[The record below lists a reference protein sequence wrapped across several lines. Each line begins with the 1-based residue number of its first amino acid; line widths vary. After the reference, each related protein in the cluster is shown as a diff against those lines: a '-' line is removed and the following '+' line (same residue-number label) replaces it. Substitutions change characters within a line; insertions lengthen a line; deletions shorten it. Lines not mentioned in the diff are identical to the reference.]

1 MGGADDSQ
9 SKLSPLLPESAG
21 EGIDIDPIRTETI
34 FSRMPLHVLSKSGP
48 RPQINIEKRS
58 ADGKIAE
65 KWEVTYNEKYGPA
78 RQLAYDLH
86 TLVIERAIEEAFDEA
101 RRTNQPFPRL
111 IPLSSL
117 NDVANRLGPNSETR
131 NTNRIKKAL
140 SQNAGILISA
150 LKRYRGS
157 DGIEYTLEGVFT
169 PYGIFF
175 FGQKLPSGARADQVY
190 INLNDAYFEAWSRSS
205 SRPLDYNYKAQLPPI
220 PRRFYELV
228 SYAIYG
234 AIKNGQPTARYRY
247 SEFCKN
253 APQLRYDVFD
263 QVKKQM
269 YKIHRPHVEQGYI
282 VKVKYEEVTDD
293 VGKPDWWM
301 VYVPGP
307 RAYTEFTVFTGK
319 KPRLDRGTVDAL
331 SKSQLPAIGQGS
343 RRRSRQGYFNLA
355 PAANDV
361 PTLSPVVINYQVIAE
376 LQKRGVGE
384 TDARTLLASLPPG
397 QPVLEQLEYADHL
410 IELAKSSRKP
420 IQNTPGFYISLL
432 QRNVPVPSTFET
444 SQARKAR
451 LEAESAQQEAFL
463 KEQESRL
470 AAEEAEAAALD
481 AKIEALTDADRLTL
495 LSQAKA
501 ALIAEHPKGGGF
513 MANYFSTHPEALS
526 KNGIG
531 WIRARRMVREGWTPE
546 PTSPVQESHYAINS
560 PSRQADRLQESTPLQ
575 TVADQPQ
582 SALVLN
588 LETILTTLQL
598 MPPPGVEQGSVK
610 PTPAQTSPV
619 RTDPKP

>member
-1 MGGADDSQ
+1 MASDANDE
-9 SKLSPLLPESAG
+9 SKLPTVPEPVG
-21 EGIDIDPIRTETI
+21 EGIEIDPIRTETI

-58 ADGKIAE
+58 ADGKVTE
-65 KWEVTYNEKYGPA
+65 RWEVTYNEKYGPA

-117 NDVANRLGPNSETR
+117 NDVANHLGPNSETR

-140 SQNAGILISA
+140 SQNAGILITA

-157 DGIEYTLEGVFT
+157 DGIEYTLEGIFT

-253 APQLRYDVFD
+253 APQLRYDIFD

-282 VKVKYEEVTDD
+282 VKVKYEETIDET
-293 VGKPDWWM
+293 GKPDWWM

-307 RAYTEFTVFTGK
+307 RAYTEFAIFTGK
-319 KPRLDRGTVDAL
+319 HPRPLDSATVHR
-331 SKSQLPAIGQGS
+331 LPAGES
-343 RRRSRQGYFNLA
+343 AAPTRRPRQRHLKLA
-355 PAANDV
+355 PA
-361 PTLSPVVINYQVIAE
+361 PIPKQPPVIIDYTTVQE
-376 LQKRGVGE
+376 LEKRGVSG
-384 TDARTLLASLPPG
+384 TDARKLLATLPPG
-397 QPVLEQLEYADHL
+397 QPVLDQLEYGDL
-410 IELAKSSRKP
+410 QIEQSRGKIMNP
-420 IQNTPGFYISLL
+420 PGFYISLL
-432 QRNVPVPSTFET
+432 QRNIPVPATFESART
-444 SQARKAR
+444 RKAR
-451 LEAESAQQEAFL
+451 QEAILAQQQAL
-463 KEQESRL
+463 QQQV
-470 AAEEAEAAALD
+470 EEAKSRE
-481 AKIEALTDADRLTL
+481 EADRLFWESQIAAL
-495 LSQAKA
+495 PAEQQQGLFDQAKA
-501 ALIAEHPKGGGF
+501 ELLTQFPN
-513 MANYFSTHPEALS
+513 MAQLFKTHPDSVLNDGAV
-526 KNGIG
+526 
-531 WIRARRMVREGWTPE
+531 RARMRRLFSEGWKHN
-546 PTSPVQESHYAINS
+546 QAINQTI
-560 PSRQADRLQESTPLQ
+560 RQADPLKDSAPVNTQTEAQEPHFARGEFAIALQALLSTP
-575 TVADQPQ
+575 
-582 SALVLN
+582 
-588 LETILTTLQL
+588 QL
-598 MPPPGVEQGSVK
+598 PEPVKDVEQGSVE
-610 PTPAQTSPV
+610 PTPAGTPPEKSSI
-619 RTDPKP
+619 DPHQH

>member
-1 MGGADDSQ
+1 MATEANSQ
-9 SKLSPLLPESAG
+9 SELQPVPNELAG
-21 EGIDIDPIRTETI
+21 EGTEIDPIRTETI

-58 ADGKIAE
+58 SDGKIAE

-86 TLVIERAIEEAFDEA
+86 TLVIERAIEEAFDDA
-101 RRTNQPFPRL
+101 RRTNQPFPRI

-175 FGQKLPSGARADQVY
+175 FGQKLPSGVRADQVY
-190 INLNDAYFEAWSRSS
+190 INLNDAYFEAWSRSA

-234 AIKNGQPTARYRY
+234 AIKNGHATARYRY

-282 VKVKYEEVTDD
+282 VKVKYEETTDD
-293 VGKPDWWM
+293 FGTPDWWM

-307 RAYTEFTVFTGK
+307 RAYTEFAVFAGK
-319 KPRLDRGTVDAL
+319 KPRIDRNSVDAV
-331 SKSQLPAIGQGS
+331 SKSELPRAGQG
-343 RRRSRQGYFNLA
+343 RGRTRQRHLNLTPA
-355 PAANDV
+355 PAPPPV
-361 PTLSPVVINYQVIAE
+361 PVIDYRVIGE
-376 LQKRGVGE
+376 LEKRGLGN
-384 TDARTLLASLPPG
+384 TDARQLLASLPSG
-397 QPVLEQLEYADHL
+397 QPVMDQLEYYDYQIAQ
-410 IELAKSSRKP
+410 SRTP
-420 IQNTPGFYISLL
+420 ITNPPGFYISSL

-451 LEAESAQQEAFL
+451 QEAEFAQAEAL
-463 KEQESRL
+463 QKERETAQ
-470 AAEEAEAAALD
+470 AAEEAQRAGLD
-481 AKIEALTDADRLTL
+481 AQITELPASAQEELRTTATADFYRHYPHLAAIAK
-495 LSQAKA
+495 SRPNSAIHDSAIQARMRSMISA
-501 ALIAEHPKGGGF
+501 
-513 MANYFSTHPEALS
+513 
-526 KNGIG
+526 G
-531 WIRARRMVREGWTPE
+531 WKP
-546 PTSPVQESHYAINS
+546 HYAIN
-560 PSRQADRLQESTPLQ
+560 PPLRQSDPLQEHHGIGDIVALLDAMLKRPLLPAPVEHVEPAPAATP
-575 TVADQPQ
+575 P
-582 SALVLN
+582 
-588 LETILTTLQL
+588 ETKT
-598 MPPPGVEQGSVK
+598 PPE
-610 PTPAQTSPV
+610 
-619 RTDPKP
+619 